1 VKHEESNIQQKCVE
15 WFKYN
20 FPTTVIASFPN
31 GAFLGGTPVQRAKRW
46 NILKREGAMLGIP
59 DLIICMPSGG
69 YHGLFIEM
77 KTPKG
82 KLSENQI
89 ACNAQLEFSGYCV
102 KVCRSFDD
110 FRNAVN
116 TYLEY

>member
-20 FPTTVIASFPN
+20 FPRNVIASFPN

-59 DLIICMPSGG
+59 DLIICMPSGA

-77 KTPKG
+77 KTSKG

-89 ACNAQLEFSGYCV
+89 ACHAQLQSAGYCV
-102 KVCRSFDD
+102 KVCRSFDE
-110 FRNAVN
+110 FMNAVN

>member
-1 VKHEESNIQQKCVE
+1 
-15 WFKYN
+15 
-20 FPTTVIASFPN
+20 
-31 GAFLGGTPVQRAKRW
+31 
-46 NILKREGAMLGIP
+46 MLGIP

-69 YHGLFIEM
+69 YHALFIEM
-77 KTPKG
+77 KTSKG

-89 ACNAQLEFSGYCV
+89 ACHAQLEFSGYCV

-110 FRNAVN
+110 FMMAIN

>member
-1 VKHEESNIQQKCVE
+1 MKHEESNIQQKCVE

-31 GAFLGGTPVQRAKRW
+31 GVFISGTPVQRAKRW
-46 NILKREGAMLGIP
+46 NILKREGAMLGMP
-59 DLIICMPSGG
+59 DLIICMSSGA
-69 YHGLFIEM
+69 YHALFIEM
-77 KTPKG
+77 KTSKG

-89 ACNAQLEFSGYCV
+89 ACHALLESAGYCV

-116 TYLEY
+116 TYLEH